1 MKRLVALLVALV
13 MALSIGMVSFAEE
26 TETES
31 EAQAKVE
38 QSVAELTA
46 SDEEEAY
53 KEYFES
59 AFAVI
64 TYTRNCAVNI
74 GNFFYIRENGWLMP
88 SIDQYT
94 FLVDLNSPLELTTV
108 QLYVLS
114 RYKKRCSSDSDY
126 KSYTSSTLSAAL
138 HFGKTLPA
146 YLAVFALLDK
156 PSVPEKYKA
165 VDECIDQAIAEAT
178 NFYDNA
184 VNYLKGELTDM
195 PSYDETYYDY
205 LEIVND
211 AL

>member
-31 EAQAKVE
+31 EAQTKVE

-46 SDEEEAY
+46 SDEDASY

-59 AFAVI
+59 AFAII

-74 GNFFYIRENGWLMP
+74 ANFFYISDN
-88 SIDQYT
+88 ITDYA
-94 FLVDLNSPLELTTV
+94 FLVDLSSPLELTAK
-108 QLYVLS
+108 QLKTLS
-114 RYKKRCSSDSDY
+114 YYKEKCSSTSSF
-126 KSYTSSTLSAAL
+126 KSYTSSTLAAAL
-138 HFGKTLPA
+138 HFSKSMPA

-156 PSVPEKYKA
+156 PTVPEKYKA
-165 VDECIDQAIAEAT
+165 VDECIDQAITEAT
-178 NFYDNA
+178 SFYDDA
-184 VNYLKGELTDM
+184 VKYLKGDLTDM
-195 PSYDETYYDY
+195 PEYNETYYDY

>member
-31 EAQAKVE
+31 EAQTKVE

-46 SDEEEAY
+46 SDEDASY

-59 AFAVI
+59 AFAII

-74 GNFFYIRENGWLMP
+74 ANFLYISEIYGNITDYA
-88 SIDQYT
+88 
-94 FLVDLNSPLELTTV
+94 FLVDLSSPLELTAS
-108 QLYVLS
+108 QLKTLS
-114 RYKKRCSSDSDY
+114 YYKEKCSSSSSF
-126 KSYTSSTLSAAL
+126 KSYTSSTLAAAL
-138 HFGKTLPA
+138 HFGKTMPA

-156 PSVPEKYKA
+156 PTVPEKYKA
-165 VDECIDQAIAEAT
+165 VDECIDQAITEAT
-178 NFYDNA
+178 SFYDDA
-184 VNYLKGELTDM
+184 VKYLKGDLTDM
-195 PSYDETYYDY
+195 PKYNETYYDY

>member
-31 EAQAKVE
+31 EAQTKVE

-46 SDEEEAY
+46 SDEDASY

-59 AFAVI
+59 AFAII

-74 GNFFYIRENGWLMP
+74 ENFFYVNKYLIYRSDITE
-88 SIDQYT
+88 YA
-94 FLVDLNSPLELTTV
+94 FLVNLSSPLELTTS
-108 QLYVLS
+108 QLRTLS
-114 RYKKRCSSDSDY
+114 YYKEKCSSSSDY
-126 KSYTSSTLSAAL
+126 KSYTSSTLAAAL
-138 HFGKTLPA
+138 HFSKNMPA

-156 PSVPEKYKA
+156 PIVPEKYKA
-165 VDECIDQAIAEAT
+165 VDECIDQAITEAT
-178 NFYDNA
+178 SFYDDA
-184 VNYLKGELTDM
+184 VKYLKGDLTDM
-195 PSYDETYYDY
+195 PEYNGTYYDR